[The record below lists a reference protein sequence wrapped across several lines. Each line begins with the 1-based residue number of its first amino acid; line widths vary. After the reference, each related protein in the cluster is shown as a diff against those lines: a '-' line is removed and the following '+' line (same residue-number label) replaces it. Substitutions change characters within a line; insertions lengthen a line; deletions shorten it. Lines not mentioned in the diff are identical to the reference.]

1 MREDCTFAPR
11 VEVLVELT
19 RVEALL
25 RVDVF
30 TLSVVVPV
38 RCVVVGEIVLTVVR
52 VVPLLF
58 TRVSTEVDGEVTF
71 VVAEVRLLTFT
82 GVEVVFVCAG
92 RVDTEVLED
101 ADVDVDDG
109 RVVVVDEVLLFV
121 VVCVVRDC
129 VLVRSSPAF
138 RIGVLDA

>member
-19 RVEALL
+19 RDEALL

-58 TRVSTEVDGEVTF
+58 TRVSTEVDGAVTL
-71 VVAEVRLLTFT
+71 VVEEVRLVTFT
-82 GVEVVFVCAG
+82 EVDVVFVCVG
-92 RVDTEVLED
+92 RVDAEVLED
-101 ADVDVDDG
+101 ADVDDG

-121 VVCVVRDC
+121 VVCVIRDC

>member
-11 VEVLVELT
+11 VEVLAELT

-25 RVDVF
+25 RVDV
-30 TLSVVVPV
+30 VVVV
-38 RCVVVGEIVLTVVR
+38 SKRCVLAGVIVLTVVR

-92 RVDTEVLED
+92 RVDTEAVE
-101 ADVDVDDG
+101 AADVDDG
-109 RVVVVDEVLLFV
+109 RVVVVEEVLLFV
-121 VVCVVRDC
+121 VICVVLDC
-129 VLVRSSPAF
+129 VLVRNSPAF

>member
-11 VEVLVELT
+11 VEVLAELT

-25 RVDVF
+25 RVDV
-30 TLSVVVPV
+30 VVVV
-38 RCVVVGEIVLTVVR
+38 SKRCVLAGVIVLTVVR

-92 RVDTEVLED
+92 ECILLTASCRGMEWSRIREQEVQYCSN
-101 ADVDVDDG
+101 
-109 RVVVVDEVLLFV
+109 RSTIMLL
-121 VVCVVRDC
+121 
-129 VLVRSSPAF
+129 S
-138 RIGVLDA
+138 

>member
-101 ADVDVDDG
+101 ADVDDG

>member
-25 RVDVF
+25 QVDVF

-101 ADVDVDDG
+101 ADVDDG

>member
-25 RVDVF
+25 RVDVG
-30 TLSVVVPV
+30 VVVSK
-38 RCVVVGEIVLTVVR
+38 RCVLAGVIVLTVVR

-92 RVDTEVLED
+92 RVDTEALE
-101 ADVDVDDG
+101 AADVDDG
-109 RVVVVDEVLLFV
+109 RVVVVEEVLLFV
-121 VVCVVRDC
+121 VVCVVLDC
-129 VLVRSSPAF
+129 VLVRNSPAF